1 MKKSELR
8 AMIREMLHEELDK
21 MKNDKL
27 TEATAIQQGNRYSET
42 PLSAG
47 TVQDAAYN
55 VFLSTEFED
64 ALAQDGGVMGDACA
78 DVIYDAALTYWPSA
92 NDTQLAM
99 VRSQME
105 VQLGKI
111 MRDEGVASD
120 YNRPTTDPD
129 IQRIMSNR
137 FDSYGNE
144 Y

>member
-1 MKKSELR
+1 
-8 AMIREMLHEELDK
+8 MIREMLHEELDK

-27 TEATAIQQGNRYSET
+27 TEATAVQQGNRYSET

-64 ALAQDGGVMGDACA
+64 ALAQDGGVMGDACT
-78 DVIYDAALTYWPSA
+78 DVIYDAAITYWPSA

-120 YNRPTTDPD
+120 YNKPATDPD
-129 IQRIMSNR
+129 IQRIMRDR